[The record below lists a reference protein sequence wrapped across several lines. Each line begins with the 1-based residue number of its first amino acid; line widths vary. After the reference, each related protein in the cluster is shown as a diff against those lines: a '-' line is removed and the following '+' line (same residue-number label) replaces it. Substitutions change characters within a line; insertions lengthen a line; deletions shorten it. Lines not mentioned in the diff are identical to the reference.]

1 MAFDPEDI
9 PHPPSVWAFQV
20 DEWHI
25 WAGRTARDNDKL
37 SVKVARNEDWWF
49 HVRGTPGSHVVLFVR
64 DGVEPPKHVVQR
76 AAAIAAYHSKQRSGG
91 LVAVSAT
98 RGKFVSKPRGAKPG
112 TVQIR
117 RESVIKVRPELPE
130 G

>member
-1 MAFDPEDI
+1 MPFDPEDI
-9 PHPPSVWAFQV
+9 PYPPAVWAF
-20 DEWHI
+20 DIDGWHV

-64 DGVEPPKHVVQR
+64 DGEEPPRDVVQR
-76 AAAIAAYHSKQRSGG
+76 AAAIAAYHSKQRRGG
-91 LVAVSAT
+91 MVAVSAT
-98 RGKFVSKPRGAKPG
+98 RAKYVSKPRGAKPG

-117 RESVIKVRPELPE
+117 RESVIKVRPSLPE
-130 G
+130 